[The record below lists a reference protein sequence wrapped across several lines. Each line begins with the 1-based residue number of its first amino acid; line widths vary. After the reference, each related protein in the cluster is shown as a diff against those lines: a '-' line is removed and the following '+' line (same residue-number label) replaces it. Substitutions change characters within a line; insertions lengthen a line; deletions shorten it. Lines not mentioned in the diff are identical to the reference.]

1 MYKFLTKNGQ
11 LLAFVVGTLITLAFY
26 AIANSGLEEF
36 TQLDLEKD
44 PARFET
50 TIFDFGLLVAV
61 WLTRLG
67 AVLIA
72 AFGLWHTVRNPKSA
86 IKFILG
92 LLLVGVVFA
101 IAYNMASGD
110 VKESWTTDFGVTT
123 EISKFV
129 EASILTTLGLIGI
142 TVAIFVLGE
151 VRNFFK

>member
-1 MYKFLTKNGQ
+1 MYNFLTKNGQ
-11 LLAFVVGTLITLAFY
+11 LLAFVVGTLITIAFY
-26 AIANSGLEEF
+26 AMANSGLEEF
-36 TQLDLEKD
+36 TELDLAKNPE
-44 PARFET
+44 RFNT

-72 AFGLWHTVRNPKSA
+72 VFGIWHTIRNPKSA

-92 LLLVGVVFA
+92 LILVAVVFA
-101 IAYNMASGD
+101 IAYNMAGGE
-110 VKESWTTDFGVTT
+110 VKESWATDFEVTPD
-123 EISKFV
+123 ISKFV
-129 EASILTTLGLIGI
+129 EASILTTLGLVGI